1 MRVGLLTEGGYPY
14 ANGAERRWCD
24 RLVRE
29 LAQHEFEVCAL
40 SRSAGQESAGWLPLP
55 SQVRRVRTAPLWGE
69 PPYASMP
76 GPARPYRR
84 RERALFA
91 QHFGRLARAISA
103 AAIESPAVDVPGGGA
118 AGVEG
123 VETDATGVACGVGA
137 DALTRGADGGDART
151 QPGAEAGT
159 QLGAEAGASAD
170 PEADAGGGVR
180 AGSAGSVR
188 GRVGAARRARQ
199 ADRFA
204 TVGHDAPRPP
214 GSDAPPERPG
224 GYAVPSHTFAD
235 GLYGLAEL
243 ARERGGL
250 ASAIRSDAAARLLE
264 AACRAPGAMGDA
276 HRASVADLL
285 TVLRYLE
292 RALRPLSLDWYG
304 AGRGPDPAGGQR
316 PGRGLAGVDLCH
328 ATSGGLAALPGL
340 LAKRFFGTPLLVTE
354 YGSRLREH
362 YLTPLV
368 PDPTD
373 PVSPP
378 GHAPHSAPVRALI
391 ASFHRQLTAE
401 VYARADLVTAGGAH
415 TRRWQERCG
424 ADPARVRT
432 VYPGLDARRFAAVG
446 DDGAGDAAGG
456 DCAAD
461 ADDGRTL
468 LWVGRIEPTR
478 DLIGL
483 LHAFAE
489 VRREEPGAR
498 LRIVDT
504 GPAAPGAPGA
514 LATCPPDTAHIDTAH
529 LDAAAPLA
537 LAYGRAA
544 CDAAAHG
551 PLGYE
556 GLACGPV
563 PCGPVTCGSPGY
575 GAPAYGAV
583 AAAPPGRG
591 GAVPVG
597 CAAVVARGGGCATAG
612 RNGLGCAAAAGGGAV
627 RERREGVSRRAWR
640 RAARAGAR
648 HGAGGCARRAAMVPW
663 AGVPGAGSDAR
674 GPWSGTDCHGPRAGA
689 GPLGAA
695 AYRARCAALAAQLF
709 PDEAPHAHAAG
720 RSPVTFE
727 TLGDWD
733 VPNLP
738 ETYAAASVV
747 VRSSLADGDPVGL
760 IETMLRGRATVS
772 TDVGAVAEVVG
783 DTGLL
788 VPPRN
793 PRALAAACLTL
804 LRDGVRRERLGAA
817 ARSRALELFDAEHN
831 AAVFRGLYLE
841 LMSHAPV
848 RRADAEVSA
857 DGGPL
862 PFAHPAEA
870 HVPGRWTAPG
880 RAGRAPAREAAGRAA
895 PGWARR
901 PDAAP
906 PLTACAGA
914 PRTEVAEA
922 PRGRSRK
929 RKGAEA

>member
-1 MRVGLLTEGGYPY
+1 M
-14 ANGAERRWCD
+14 
-24 RLVRE
+24 
-29 LAQHEFEVCAL
+29 
-40 SRSAGQESAGWLPLP
+40 
-55 SQVRRVRTAPLWGE
+55 
-69 PPYASMP
+69 
-76 GPARPYRR
+76 
-84 RERALFA
+84 
-91 QHFGRLARAISA
+91 
-103 AAIESPAVDVPGGGA
+103 
-118 AGVEG
+118 
-123 VETDATGVACGVGA
+123 ETDATGVACGVGA

-151 QPGAEAGT
+151 QPGTQLGAEPGT

-180 AGSAGSVR
+180 AGSAGPVR
-188 GRVGAARRARQ
+188 GRAGAARRARQ

-204 TVGHDAPRPP
+204 TVGHDAPRPL

-224 GYAVPSHTFAD
+224 GYAVPSRTFAD

-354 YGSRLREH
+354 HGSRLREH

-378 GHAPHSAPVRALI
+378 GHASHSAPVRALI

-489 VRREEPGAR
+489 VRRAEPGAR

-504 GPAAPGAPGA
+504 GPAAPGVPGA
-514 LATCPPDTAHIDTAH
+514 LATCPPDTAHLDTAH

-556 GLACGPV
+556 GLACGSV
-563 PCGPVTCGSPGY
+563 PCGPVSCGSPGY
-575 GAPAYGAV
+575 GVPAYGAV

-612 RNGLGCAAAAGGGAV
+612 RNGLGCAAAAGGGVV

-648 HGAGGCARRAAMVPW
+648 HGAGGCARRAAVVPW
-663 AGVPGAGSDAR
+663 SGVPGVGSDAR
-674 GPWSGTDCHGPRAGA
+674 GPWSGTDGHGPRAGA

-695 AYRARCAALAAQLF
+695 AYRTRCAALAAQLF

-870 HVPGRWTAPG
+870 HVPGHWTALD

-914 PRTEVAEA
+914 PRAEAAEA

>member
-91 QHFGRLARAISA
+91 QHFERLARAISA
-103 AAIESPAVDVPGGGA
+103 ATIDPPGAEAAGAGA
-118 AGVEG
+118 AEA
-123 VETDATGVACGVGA
+123 DATGVACGVGA
-137 DALTRGADGGDART
+137 DALTRGAAGGDTRT
-151 QPGAEAGT
+151 EPGAEP
-159 QLGAEAGASAD
+159 GASAD
-170 PEADAGGGVR
+170 PEADAGEGVR
-180 AGSAGSVR
+180 VGAAGPVR
-188 GRVGAARRARQ
+188 GRAGAARRARQ

-235 GLYGLAEL
+235 GLYGLADL
-243 ARERGGL
+243 ARARGGL

-304 AGRGPDPAGGQR
+304 AERGPDATGGPR

-354 YGSRLREH
+354 HGSRLREH
-362 YLTPLV
+362 YLTPLA

-373 PVSPP
+373 PVAPP
-378 GHAPHSAPVRALI
+378 GHASHSAPARALI

-432 VYPGLDARRFAAVG
+432 VYPGLDARRFDAAG
-446 DDGAGDAAGG
+446 DDGAGD
-456 DCAAD
+456 DCVAD

-489 VRREEPGAR
+489 VRRDEPGAR

-514 LATCPPDTAHIDTAH
+514 LATCPPDTAH

-537 LAYGRAA
+537 MAYGRAA
-544 CDAAAHG
+544 CVAAAHG
-551 PLGYE
+551 PLGHG
-556 GLACGPV
+556 GLACGSV
-563 PCGPVTCGSPGY
+563 PCGSPGY
-575 GAPAYGAV
+575 GASAYGMPVYGVV

-591 GAVPVG
+591 GVAPVG
-597 CAAVVARGGGCATAG
+597 CAAVVARGGCATAG

-627 RERREGVSRRAWR
+627 RERRGGVSRRAWR
-640 RAARAGAR
+640 RAVRAGAR
-648 HGAGGCARRAAMVPW
+648 HGAGGCARRTAASPW
-663 AGVPGAGSDAR
+663 SGVPGAGSDGR
-674 GPWSGTDCHGPRAGA
+674 GPWSGTDGHGPRADG

-695 AYRARCAALAAQLF
+695 AYRAQCAALAAQLF

-720 RSPVTFE
+720 RSPVSFE

-733 VPNLP
+733 APNLP

-747 VRSSLADGDPVGL
+747 VRPSLADGDPVGL
-760 IETMLRGRATVS
+760 VEAMLRGRATVS

-831 AAVFRGLYLE
+831 AGAFRGIYLE

-862 PFAHPAEA
+862 PFAHPVEA

-880 RAGRAPAREAAGRAA
+880 RASRAPAREAAGRAA
-895 PGWARR
+895 PRWARR
-901 PDAAP
+901 PDAATP
-906 PLTACAGA
+906 PLTACASA

>member
-103 AAIESPAVDVPGGGA
+103 AAIESPAVDMPGGGA
-118 AGVEG
+118 SGVEG
-123 VETDATGVACGVGA
+123 AETDATGVAYGVGA
-137 DALTRGADGGDART
+137 DALTRGAGGGDTRT
-151 QPGAEAGT
+151 QPGAEAG
-159 QLGAEAGASAD
+159 AGTD

-180 AGSAGSVR
+180 AGSAGPVR
-188 GRVGAARRARQ
+188 ERAGAARRARQ

-204 TVGHDAPRPP
+204 TVGHDAPRPT
-214 GSDAPPERPG
+214 GSDAPPERPAE
-224 GYAVPSHTFAD
+224 YAVPSHTFAD

-243 ARERGGL
+243 AREHGGL

-304 AGRGPDPAGGQR
+304 AERGPDPAGGQR

-354 YGSRLREH
+354 HGSRLREH
-362 YLTPLV
+362 YLTPLG

-378 GHAPHSAPVRALI
+378 GRASHSAPVRALI

-432 VYPGLDARRFAAVG
+432 LYPGLDARRFAAAG
-446 DDGAGDAAGG
+446 DDGAGD

-504 GPAAPGAPGA
+504 GPYAPGAPGA
-514 LATCPPDTAHIDTAH
+514 LATCPPDTAH

-551 PLGYE
+551 PLGSE

-563 PCGPVTCGSPGY
+563 TCGPVTCGSPGY
-575 GAPAYGAV
+575 GVPAYGVV

-591 GAVPVG
+591 DAAPVS

-627 RERREGVSRRAWR
+627 RERREGVSRRAWC

-648 HGAGGCARRAAMVPW
+648 HGAGGCARRAAVVPW
-663 AGVPGAGSDAR
+663 SGVPGAGSDGR
-674 GPWSGTDCHGPRAGA
+674 GPWSGTDGHGPRAGA

-695 AYRARCAALAAQLF
+695 AYRAQCAALAAQLF

-733 VPNLP
+733 APNLP

-760 IETMLRGRATVS
+760 IEAMLRERATVA

-783 DTGLL
+783 DAGLL

-817 ARSRALELFDAEHN
+817 ARSRALELFDVEHN
-831 AAVFRGLYLE
+831 AAAFRGIYLE
-841 LMSHAPV
+841 LMSHSPV
-848 RRADAEVSA
+848 RRADAEVSP

-895 PGWARR
+895 PGWAGR
-901 PDAAP
+901 PDAATP